1 MVSISFFKN
10 HNRAV
15 TSGYDFKKAIIHR
28 KLLLNSI
35 FSTFYYRPQTIGS
48 VATDSTKAIRLN
60 MDKIIL
66 YSNK

>member
-48 VATDSTKAIRLN
+48 VATDITTILKMRLN
-60 MDKIIL
+60 IKNIRI
-66 YSNK
+66 